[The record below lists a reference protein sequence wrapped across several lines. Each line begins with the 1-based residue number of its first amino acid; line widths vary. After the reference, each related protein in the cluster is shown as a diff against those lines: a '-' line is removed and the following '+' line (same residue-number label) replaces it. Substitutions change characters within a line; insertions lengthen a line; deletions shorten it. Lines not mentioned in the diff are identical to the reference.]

1 MEVGQLLKNK
11 NKMFFSIIIPAII
24 DQRNF
29 LFFKECLN
37 SIYLQNF
44 DKLKYEI
51 LIVENGSKYNLKSF
65 IKKIKNK
72 FKNLTLINS
81 KKKLGP
87 GIARNFGLSKA
98 KGKYIIFLDCDDLLP
113 KNTLKRY
120 HSILKDN
127 TYDTIV
133 SNWSFTQSNK
143 LRRKDFKYFKNGKD
157 YLIKKFI
164 SMNFNGS
171 IIFHCFKKKLFK
183 KNNIKFSSGVHED
196 LPVIFKIY
204 YFSKKIYL
212 NNIKMY
218 TKRKFKGSIT
228 NSFNKE
234 RIFGYI
240 KSWNI
245 IKRFIIS
252 KKGRIYFE
260 ENLKYFYAKGIIGLI
275 AIMIM
280 QNDKLNKNLTKK
292 REIYKLLAKYIKK
305 NYKKV
310 LGDDKI
316 SFSSNYDMITKNFLN
331 YMQINKNNLNFKDY
345 KVSY

>member
-1 MEVGQLLKNK
+1 
-11 NKMFFSIIIPAII
+11 
-24 DQRNF
+24 
-29 LFFKECLN
+29 
-37 SIYLQNF
+37 
-44 DKLKYEI
+44 
-51 LIVENGSKYNLKSF
+51 
-65 IKKIKNK
+65 
-72 FKNLTLINS
+72 
-81 KKKLGP
+81 
-87 GIARNFGLSKA
+87 
-98 KGKYIIFLDCDDLLP
+98 
-113 KNTLKRY
+113 
-120 HSILKDN
+120 
-127 TYDTIV
+127 
-133 SNWSFTQSNK
+133 
-143 LRRKDFKYFKNGKD
+143 
-157 YLIKKFI
+157 
-164 SMNFNGS
+164 
-171 IIFHCFKKKLFK
+171 
-183 KNNIKFSSGVHED
+183 
-196 LPVIFKIY
+196 
-204 YFSKKIYL
+204 
-212 NNIKMY
+212 MY
-218 TKRKFKGSIT
+218 TKREFKGSIT

-234 RIFGYI
+234 RIIGYI